1 VAVGPDEI
9 VRSDVEAAVPI
20 AVDELDTG
28 FFQARI
34 GRTTDAERAYLV
46 AMASL
51 GIGPYNSGE
60 VAAAMGKTHNPGWLT
75 PRRAHQAGPLLFAT
89 PRSDRVYGANVRSV
103 HSEAFELLAH
113 CEKGV
118 VNSWPLS

>member
-1 VAVGPDEI
+1 MAVGPDEI

-60 VAAAMGKTHNPGWLT
+60 VAAAMGKRTTQVGPHRDALIKRGLCYS
-75 PRRAHQAGPLLFAT
+75 PRHG
-89 PRSDRVYGANVRSV
+89 VN
-103 HSEAFELLAH
+103 AFTVPMFDQFIRRH
-113 CEKGV
+113 
-118 VNSWPLS
+118 LS